1 MNSKINICIVDD
13 HALFREGIHFLLSKC
28 EFVKKIYEAE
38 QGLQLLELLQSK
50 EIDLILMDIEMPK
63 MNGIE
68 TTKKVLQKYPDIK
81 IIALS
86 MYANECFYT
95 DMLAAGAKGFM
106 LKNSRFE
113 DIQKAITEVFAG
125 KNFFSPE
132 ILSSILK
139 NMNKPTTVIHTS
151 ELSERE
157 MEVLFNICKGL
168 SNREIADKLFISK
181 RTVDKHRENIL
192 LKTNS
197 KNTAELV
204 IYAIKKGYFDL

>member
-1 MNSKINICIVDD
+1 MTKKINVCIVDD

-28 EFVKKIYEAE
+28 EYIKNIYEAE
-38 QGLQLLELLQSK
+38 QGLQLLELLHDISVD
-50 EIDLILMDIEMPK
+50 IVLMDIEMPK

-68 TTKKVLQKYPDIK
+68 TTQKVLQIYPKIK

-86 MYANECFYT
+86 MYADECFYT
-95 DMLAAGAKGFM
+95 EMLEAGAKGFM

-113 DIQKAITEVFAG
+113 DIQKAIQEVYAG

-139 NMNKPTTVIHTS
+139 NMNKTTTSTFAS

-157 MEVLFNICKGL
+157 VEILFNICKGL

-204 IYAIKKGYFDL
+204 VYAIRKGYFSL

>member
-1 MNSKINICIVDD
+1 MTDKLNICIVDD

-28 EFVKKIYEAE
+28 QNIDKIYEA
-38 QGLQLLELLQSK
+38 GSGVELLK
-50 EIDLILMDIEMPK
+50 KLKNIKPDIILMDIEMPD

-68 TTKKVLQKYPDIK
+68 TTRKVLNIFPNIK

-86 MYANECFYT
+86 MYADECFYT

-113 DIQKAITEVFAG
+113 DIQKAIREVNAG
-125 KNFFSPE
+125 KNFFSTE

-139 NMNKPTTVIHTS
+139 NMNTPKTS
-151 ELSERE
+151 QTLDLSERE
-157 MEVLFNICKGL
+157 VEVLFNICKGL
-168 SNREIADKLFISK
+168 SNREIADILFISK

-192 LKTNS
+192 LKTQS

-204 IYAIKKGYFDL
+204 VYAIKNNYFEL